1 MIVDNI
7 SALKTQQKL
16 AAVRNAMD
24 RLTMQ
29 DKLDVLLAAKTKLP
43 DDERLF
49 IEYLADDLI
58 EAVKKRISV
67 VRMSKA
73 GALEL
78 LAALGVWI
86 SGRVQAEEQCPDCC
100 GAGYIEMENIDYVSR
115 EMAMDAG
122 DPLMEGQSIRLLE
135 KFVCESCGGTG
146 IIVTE
151 DKK

>member
-1 MIVDNI
+1 MDNI

-16 AAVRNAMD
+16 KAVQIAMD

-29 DKLDVLLAAKTKLP
+29 DKLDVLQTAKTKLP

-49 IEYLADDLI
+49 IDYLADDLI
-58 EAVKKRISV
+58 EAVKKRSSV

-86 SGRVQAEEQCPDCC
+86 SGRVQAEDSECN
-100 GAGYIEMENIDYVSR
+100 GS
-115 EMAMDAG
+115 
-122 DPLMEGQSIRLLE
+122 
-135 KFVCESCGGTG
+135 G
-146 IIVTE
+146 IIVAEETI
-151 DKK
+151 K